1 MKMHALLLAMLTLP
15 LTAASIPTAKPEDV
29 GLSSERLQRVH
40 QMIQRHIDAGDIS
53 GAVTLVARKGRVAHL
68 EAHGLMDIESK
79 KPMTTDAIFRIA
91 SMSKVVTGTAIMM
104 LVEEGKIRLTDPVS
118 KFIPEFRGQKVA
130 MALPAGRGGA
140 AAGATPP
147 SSAAA
152 PQFYTVPAE
161 REITIRDLLSHVSGL
176 GSGTLSNSDLAR
188 VARRDNENLA
198 AYIPRLGTTALEFQP
213 GSRWA
218 YSPGAGFETLGR
230 IVEIASGQSFDQFLR
245 QRIFDPLGMKD
256 IFFYVDAEHAPRQV
270 TLYQRN
276 AGALQKQA
284 TNPGSQVY
292 FSGAG
297 GLLSTASDYLP
308 LGQMLV
314 NGGQLNGKRLLGP
327 RTVEMM
333 SSVHVPDTLPG
344 RQRGEG
350 FGLSVRVISDHVAR
364 ASAVSTGSFGWD
376 GAFGTHLWIDPKEQI
391 VGILMIQTANQEVG
405 RDFEQAVMQAVI
417 EYEFDQSRG
426 DLRSTVGPTPSDAET
441 RPGFHTFRYR
451 G

>member
-1 MKMHALLLAMLTLP
+1 MKTNLITGHAVVLGLLALP

-79 KPMTTDAIFRIA
+79 KPMAKDTIFRLA

-130 MALPAGRGGA
+130 VALPGGRGGA
-140 AAGATPP
+140 PAGGRGGTQAAA
-147 SSAAA
+147 AAA

-188 VARRDNENLA
+188 VARKDNENLA

-218 YSPGAGFETLGR
+218 YSPGAGFDTLGR

-256 IFFYVDAEHAPRQV
+256 IFFYADADHQPRQV
-270 TLYQRN
+270 TMYQRN
-276 AGALQKQA
+276 GNGLQKQP
-284 TNPGSQVY
+284 TSPGSQVY

-297 GLLSTASDYLP
+297 GLLSTAEDYLP

-350 FGLSVRVISDHVAR
+350 FGLSVRVISDRVAR
-364 ASAVSTGSFGWD
+364 ASAVSTGSYGWD

-405 RDFEQAVMQAVI
+405 RDFEQAVMQAVV
-417 EYEFDQSRG
+417 E
-426 DLRSTVGPTPSDAET
+426 
-441 RPGFHTFRYR
+441 
-451 G
+451 

>member
-1 MKMHALLLAMLTLP
+1 MKTNLIPRHVVILALLGLP
-15 LTAASIPTAKPEDV
+15 LTAASIPTARPEDV

-53 GAVTLVARKGRVAHL
+53 GAVTLVARKGRVAHF
-68 EAHGLMDIESK
+68 EAHGLMDIESQ
-79 KPMTTDAIFRIA
+79 KPMAKDAIFRIA

-130 MALPAGRGGA
+130 VALPGGRGGA
-140 AAGATPP
+140 GAGAAQAGAVT
-147 SSAAA
+147 A
-152 PQFYTVPAE
+152 PQFYTVPAD

-176 GSGTLSNSDLAR
+176 GSGPLSNSDLQR
-188 VARRDNENLA
+188 VARKDNENLA

-256 IFFYVDAEHAPRQV
+256 IFFYVDAAHAPRQV
-270 TLYQRN
+270 TLYQHN
-276 AGALQKQA
+276 AGGLQKQT

-297 GLLSTASDYLP
+297 GLLSTAEDYLP

-350 FGLSVRVISDHVAR
+350 FGLSVRVISDRVAR
-364 ASAVSTGSFGWD
+364 AAAVSTGSFGWD
-376 GAFGTHLWIDPKEQI
+376 GAFGTHVWIDPKEQI
-391 VGILMIQTANQEVG
+391 VGVLMIQTANQEVG

-417 EYEFDQSRG
+417 E
-426 DLRSTVGPTPSDAET
+426 
-441 RPGFHTFRYR
+441 
-451 G
+451 